1 MINRTLFYFRYE
13 WNTDYF
19 GSGMDN
25 IFILLVF
32 KLLHLQQTNKEPN
45 II

>member
-1 MINRTLFYFRYE
+1 MQSYKLTMA
-13 WNTDYF
+13 DYF